1 MSSYSIISPFTMS
14 VLLSESLSRARWKGF
29 WGFYFFGIRDGGG
42 WWGLENGEIRRW
54 SWGKAR
60 IREEDKAKFVGKRA
74 GI

>member
-1 MSSYSIISPFTMS
+1 
-14 VLLSESLSRARWKGF
+14 VLG
-29 WGFYFFGIRDGGG
+29 DGGG

-54 SWGKAR
+54 SLGKAR